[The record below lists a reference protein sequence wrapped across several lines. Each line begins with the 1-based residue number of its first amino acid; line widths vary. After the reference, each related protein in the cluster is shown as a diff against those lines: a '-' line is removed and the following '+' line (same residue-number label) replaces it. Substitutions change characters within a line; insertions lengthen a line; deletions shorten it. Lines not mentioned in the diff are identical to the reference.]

1 MIAMKKAL
9 IFLTAAISLGGTAF
23 SAETVPAFPIDEV
36 KDFVLNVSK
45 KAALLDSWKLKARSV
60 SFAVP
65 VAEYDKVLEKL
76 YAMNPFDPSLTE
88 AELLGLVKGCAP
100 ENDFSYELDFS
111 KNMYRLKKI
120 SKAAPGAAGDG
131 KNSDGADIV
140 EIESNINSLASS
152 YSSEDNTLQ
161 FFKAAKNSHIQIL
174 SEYGIDICLMPFD
187 GILQDVPGRKI
198 SFRREGDGI
207 EIKTSIH
214 DPFGE
219 TQNYLV
225 KNGFVYFLNFQTKM
239 KIGTFDMLLLGYG
252 ELDMKNKGVRE
263 FYIPKYRVF
272 AQKLDGHDNGAL
284 TFHIVE
290 SWLPA
295 PITESDMEIQV
306 KPDTKI
312 KNMAF

>member
-1 MIAMKKAL
+1 MA
-9 IFLTAAISLGGTAF
+9 
-23 SAETVPAFPIDEV
+23 
-36 KDFVLNVSK
+36 VSK
-45 KAALLDSWKLKARSV
+45 KAALFDSWKLKARSV
-60 SFAVP
+60 SFVVPAEEYGKAV
-65 VAEYDKVLEKL
+65 EKL
-76 YAMNPFDPSLTE
+76 YAIDPFDSSLTE
-88 AELLGLVKGCAP
+88 SELLGIVKGCAP

-140 EIESNINSLASS
+140 EIENNINSLASS

-187 GILQDVPGRKI
+187 GILQDVQGRKI

-207 EIKTSIH
+207 EINTSIN

-225 KNGFVYFLNFQTKM
+225 KNGMVYFLNLRTKM
-239 KIGTFDMLLLGYG
+239 KMGTFDLFLLGYG
-252 ELDMKNKGVRE
+252 ELDMKNKGMLE

-272 AQKLDGHDNGAL
+272 AQKLDGHDNGTV
-284 TFHIVE
+284 TFYIVE

-306 KPDTKI
+306 KPDAKI